1 MSVIVLLVDEAS
13 YFAIIA
19 LLLFYRILKS
29 FFYSFH
35 RIYKQI
41 STSFFNTIFNI
52 TVLDWVFQDLS
63 RFLCRD
69 PPFASIY
76 TL

>member
-29 FFYSFH
+29 FFIVSIEFINRLARH
-35 RIYKQI
+35 
-41 STSFFNTIFNI
+41 FFNTIFNI

-69 PPFASIY
+69 PPSASIY